1 MNSQSLKGL
10 VPSVI
15 SSALVTPSPSQSAV
29 EVITVVMSKILNSQ
43 SLFASVLSLTVNG
56 SPSVP
61 FISSAFVTPSP
72 SQSPVL
78 VAGIVTWVK
87 SKLQSSNGF
96 VSSPEFGVPSGPF
109 ISSPFVT
116 PSPSQSF
123 ASQVASGVSVALAKL
138 NSQGLVGSVLSVVS
152 CPFVTPSPSQSLA
165 GSLRSHEITVMNIV
179 SVTQIAG
186 KGVPSSQIVTI
197 AVSKPTKPVFGV

>member
-1 MNSQSLKGL
+1 
-10 VPSVI
+10 
-15 SSALVTPSPSQSAV
+15 
-29 EVITVVMSKILNSQ
+29 MSEILNSQ

-61 FISSAFVTPSP
+61 FISSALVTPSP
-72 SQSPVL
+72 SQSSVL
-78 VAGIVTWVK
+78 VAGIVTCDK

-109 ISSPFVT
+109 ISSSLVT

-123 ASQVASGVSVALAKL
+123 ANHIASGISVALVKL

-152 CPFVTPSPSQSLA
+152 
-165 GSLRSHEITVMNIV
+165 
-179 SVTQIAG
+179 
-186 KGVPSSQIVTI
+186 
-197 AVSKPTKPVFGV
+197 